1 MRIGTDI
8 LVFHFMQVHY
18 ISFSIVLLMPSDN
31 ANENATNQN
40 ESDTENDCSD
50 NPITITPYDVSR
62 NLVIG
67 DGWTADITQAV
78 DASGVVNTNADFIT
92 TAVDSDVQITQD
104 LSGQAF
110 TYYEDTSSNA
120 LVLQIKDYASR
131 IQCTD
136 FQGKGTIDDYSV
148 LFQAASQI
156 ANETAHMQLNVDV
169 EGFDEFASAAEDL
182 SALFNGFILKLQ
194 NINIIDDTAF
204 LQSVL
209 NALEKIWQLSETFGR
224 FKQTILATSQI
235 QLPVSAHETKVAIES
250 VVGQLNCAMKYINH
264 FVDASY
270 SAPDSANLSD
280 IEQSI
285 IDNAVAT
292 IENWN
297 VLCTQ
302 GVSIAM
308 SSNPD
313 IVYIQS
319 ANETLKQNTAVLV
332 NAKNK
337 LRQKLTAL
345 GL

>member
-1 MRIGTDI
+1 MPANNDDHNENENENDNNDNNDNADTTETTTAPRI
-8 LVFHFMQVHY
+8 LVG
-18 ISFSIVLLMPSDN
+18 
-31 ANENATNQN
+31 
-40 ESDTENDCSD
+40 
-50 NPITITPYDVSR
+50 
-62 NLVIG
+62 G
-67 DGWTADITQAV
+67 DGWASDITQTV
-78 DASGVVNTNADFIT
+78 DASGTVNTEADFIT
-92 TAVDSDVQITQD
+92 TAVDSDVQITED

-120 LVLQIKDYASR
+120 LVVQIKDYASR

-148 LFQAASQI
+148 LFEAASKI
-156 ANETAHMQLNVDV
+156 ANETAHMQLDVDV
-169 EGFDEFASAAEDL
+169 EGFNEFAAAAEDL
-182 SALFNGFILKLQ
+182 SSLFNGFILKLQ

-235 QLPVSAHETKVAIES
+235 QLPVSAHETKLAIEG

-270 SAPDSANLSD
+270 SAPETANLSET
-280 IEQSI
+280 EQSI

-313 IVYIQS
+313 IMFIQS
-319 ANETLKQNTAVLV
+319 ANDTLKQNTSVLTG
-332 NAKNK
+332 ATAK
-337 LRQKLTAL
+337 LRQKLSAL